1 MGDLVYLPVYAIIVT
16 TLMLGTITQ
25 LETLANETS
34 EITVEYTEEMVR
46 ALDCAYTARPLTE
59 CSPNLLS
66 REVADE
72 ITRTNQILLELQG

>member
-46 ALDCAYTARPLTE
+46 ALDCAYT
-59 CSPNLLS
+59 
-66 REVADE
+66 
-72 ITRTNQILLELQG
+72 IT